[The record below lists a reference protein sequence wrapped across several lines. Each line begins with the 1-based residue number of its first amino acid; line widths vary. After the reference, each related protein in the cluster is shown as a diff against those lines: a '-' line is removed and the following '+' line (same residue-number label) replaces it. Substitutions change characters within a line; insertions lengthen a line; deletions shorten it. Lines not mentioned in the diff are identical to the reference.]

1 MKVAHS
7 TTDATLDAWCSRL
20 GLTADQVDA
29 RLLAALSD
37 LIEALDDRPSSVPGA
52 LHRCGFTLGTDGWP
66 IAQVSA
72 WLATLGR
79 CVSRSQRKLLSH
91 YSAHSSLAQGWA
103 DGYVRGAHS
112 GLCIDP
118 STGLVTTMV
127 LRLRLL
133 EMYQHAAA
141 VATAVAAGEPA
152 GSLHVLVV
160 VDIDVLHLTGLDA
173 DLRMATVA
181 EAVAAVF
188 HHGDTIARVA
198 SRVVVLASDTE
209 HTEQRVALL
218 VERLRLDPS
227 TRAAMATV
235 MVDALPARAELV
247 DAYLRDIAG

>member
-7 TTDATLDAWCSRL
+7 STDATLDAWCSLL
-20 GLTADQVDA
+20 GLTAEQVDV

-37 LIEALDDRPSSVPGA
+37 LIEALDDRPSTVHGA

-133 EMYQHAAA
+133 EMYQHA
-141 VATAVAAGEPA
+141 AVAAGEPA